1 METDYK
7 EVVRVECSPKCKI
20 YTSYF
25 ANIKNLEKDGIVPVA
40 ICAMVP
46 SWFDGINI
54 GSVAPSK
61 DILFEHKKSAHSKED
76 DERYKQR
83 YYNEILVAYRFHPE
97 YIIDFIERVSDSAGG
112 KDIALVCYEK
122 PGDFCHR
129 HLLAE
134 WLKERT
140 GIEIKEWGNYVP
152 DIVNNVLF

>member
-7 EVVRVECSPKCKI
+7 EVVKVKCTPKCKI

-46 SWFDGINI
+46 SWFDGVNL

-61 DILFEHKKSAHSKED
+61 DILFEHKKSAHTKED
-76 DERYKQR
+76 DKIYKERYF
-83 YYNEILVAYRFHPE
+83 NEILVAYRFHPE
-97 YIIDFIERVSDSAGG
+97 YIIDFIERVSENNNG

-134 WLKERT
+134 WLEERT
-140 GIEIKEWGNYVP
+140 GVEIKEWGNYVP
-152 DIVNNVLF
+152 DIVSNVLF